1 MDVKCR
7 FYSAAAKKI
16 DLLRDLRVSRECRW
30 LRSIRKSVPKC
41 KRIRRF
47 ISPSFLLATA
57 VLLCT
62 ILASSV
68 ARAQTSYT
76 WDQVRA
82 KFEAVNP
89 VLRADAIG
97 IDEAKAEETT
107 AYLRPNPQFT
117 FLTDGTQIAP
127 SNGVWQPLK
136 GTQYQPNFSYL
147 HERDHK
153 RELRL
158 EDAKEN
164 TTITTSL
171 HADLERNL
179 IFNLRSNFV
188 QTLQAKAV
196 LDLAK
201 ADLEYYD
208 KIIEISRNRFK
219 AGDLARIDLDRIEL
233 LRVQYES
240 EIQTAIVNLRTAK
253 ILLLQLLNDRTPVDQ
268 FDVTGDFDWNE
279 SLQPLNDFHQIAL
292 DNRPDLRAAEQ
303 AIGKAKTDH
312 TLAISNGSTDPTY
325 SAWYTYNPSFNNPN
339 DFNTLGLSV
348 SIPLRIFDRNQGE
361 KQRTLLDIDRSQK
374 AADAA
379 QAQVFS
385 DVDSSYEQL
394 RSNVELLRPYK
405 AKYRD
410 QATRV
415 RDTVTYAYQH
425 GGASLMD
432 FLNAQSDYRV
442 VQLAYLQLI
451 GAYLTAA
458 GQMNL
463 AVGREVLQ

>member
-1 MDVKCR
+1 MYR
-7 FYSAAAKKI
+7 
-16 DLLRDLRVSRECRW
+16 
-30 LRSIRKSVPKC
+30 
-41 KRIRRF
+41 RRF
-47 ISPSFLLATA
+47 ELTRCLSATA
-57 VLLCT
+57 VLLCAT
-62 ILASSV
+62 LANSP
-68 ARAQTSYT
+68 ARAQTGYT
-76 WDQVRA
+76 WQQVKA
-82 KFEAVNP
+82 KFEAANP
-89 VLRADAIG
+89 ALRADAIG

-117 FLTDGTQIAP
+117 FSADGTQIAP
-127 SNGVWQPLK
+127 NHGVWTPLK
-136 GTQYQPNFSYL
+136 GTQYQPNFNYL
-147 HERDHK
+147 HERRHK

-158 EDAKEN
+158 EDAQEN
-164 TTITTSL
+164 TAITTSQ

-201 ADLEYYD
+201 SDLEYYD
-208 KIIEISRNRFK
+208 KIIEISRYRFK
-219 AGDLARIDLDRIEL
+219 AGDLAQIDLDRIEL

-268 FDVTGDFDWNE
+268 FEVIGNFDWND
-279 SLQPLNDFHQIAL
+279 SLQPLDNFHQIAM
-292 DNRPDLRAAEQ
+292 DNRPDLRAAIQ
-303 AIGKAKTDH
+303 GIDRAKTDH
-312 TLAISNGSTDPTY
+312 TLAISNGSTDPTFG
-325 SAWYTYNPSFNNPN
+325 AWYTNNPSFNNPN
-339 DFNTLGLSV
+339 ALQTIGLSV

-361 KQRTLLDIDRSQK
+361 KQRTLLDIDRSQQT
-374 AADAA
+374 ADAA
-379 QAQVFS
+379 RAQVFS

-394 RSNVELLRPYK
+394 NSDIALLKPYQ
-405 AKYRD
+405 AKYRG

-451 GAYLTAA
+451 GSYLTAA
-458 GQMNL
+458 SQMNL